1 MMETGDALGI
11 IELASIYKGYH
22 VQDEVLKMANV
33 QKLVA
38 RSICSGKFLIIVR
51 GTVADVET
59 AINIARDIGGFSVVN
74 LSVIPRVDRRVFPAI
89 AGTISLETN
98 SGQKVGAMLIIETF
112 SVVSAIKAADAAVK
126 EADLDLIRVHVA
138 MAIGGK
144 GIVVMTGDIAAL
156 EAAVNP
162 AVETIKEDG
171 MLAGY
176 VLIKNPHE
184 DVLRELI

>member
-33 QKLVA
+33 QMLVA

>member
-1 MMETGDALGI
+1 MMETGDAIGV

-22 VQDEVLKMANV
+22 VQDEVLKSANV

-38 RSICSGKFLIIVR
+38 RSICSGKYLMIVR

-59 AINIARDIGGFSVVN
+59 AVNIAREVGGFSVVN
-74 LSVIPRVDRRVFPAI
+74 LTVIPRVDPRIFPAI
-89 AGTISLETN
+89 AGTISLETKC
-98 SGQKVGAMLIIETF
+98 GQNVGAMLILETF
-112 SVVSAIKAADAAVK
+112 SVASAIKAADAAVK
-126 EADLDLIRVHVA
+126 EADLDIIRVHVA

-144 GIVVMTGDIAAL
+144 GIVVMTGDVAPL

-162 AVETIKEDG
+162 AVEAIKEDG

-176 VLIKNPHE
+176 VLIRNPHE

>member
-1 MMETGDALGI
+1 MDTGNALGI

-22 VQDEVLKMANV
+22 VQDEILKSANV

-38 RSICSGKFLIIVR
+38 RSICSGKYLMIVR
-51 GTVADVET
+51 GDVADVET
-59 AINIARDIGGFSVVN
+59 AISIAREIGGFSVVN

-89 AGTISLETN
+89 AGTFSLETN
-98 SGQKVGAMLIIETF
+98 TGQKVGAMLIIETF

-126 EADLDLIRVHVA
+126 QADLDLIRVHVA
-138 MAIGGK
+138 MAVGGK
-144 GIVVMTGDIAAL
+144 GVVVMTGDVAAL

-162 AVETIKEDG
+162 AVEAVKEDG

-176 VLIKNPHE
+176 VLIRNPHE
-184 DVLRELI
+184 DVLKELI